1 MNSKLLLKISIIIN
15 LTLILS
21 AFSPCPPVIA
31 ATDEMQLMFSENIKE
46 HFFLG
51 DELFQKKDYTGALI
65 EYANIRNID
74 PAYIEG
80 YFYPAKC
87 YFQLGKYLESGY
99 FAAYT
104 LHLDPANEDAKKL
117 LSDVKEKAPGTDF
130 KDDALIY
137 VLGSG
142 ENLEKAV
149 FRVYG
154 SSLYIKGV
162 IEQNGGKKEFKQ
174 GDKIVL
180 PLDFSIVEGI
190 KKLKKFDGTTL
201 QYDLETLKE
210 SLIEQKERNLG
221 EDAEGYFKISDEYLK
236 INRVTKAL
244 MAYEMACYLDS
255 KYIQKPNQELISK
268 ASEETKKFIEKNKD
282 NANAY
287 FYIAFLQFIQGNY
300 TEALSNFS
308 FSISY
313 GIKAEYLSR
322 SFKYTTLCK
331 KNIKEAE
338 AKRIE
343 KDALLKAS
351 ADSSRSQAMVDVMK
365 KTAPA
370 EEDTKTEYSSKKPEP
385 VEETAEVKPETK
397 PVESE
402 VDISAMT
409 KEQKIYYCY
418 QQRKKIEEAVSKYNE
433 NNIIEMNMET
443 YSLQR
448 LRENNI
454 LKEDPKC
461 PEGGELKMNHNGYI
475 ECSVHGL

>member
-1 MNSKLLLKISIIIN
+1 MNSRLFFKISIIN
-15 LTLILS
+15 SALILGAFFACPA
-21 AFSPCPPVIA
+21 AFSA
-31 ATDEMQLMFSENIKE
+31 AGETQLTFSENIKE

-51 DELFQKKDYTGALI
+51 DELFQKKDYAGALI
-65 EYANIRNID
+65 EYGNIRNID

-80 YFYPAKC
+80 YLYPAKC
-87 YFQLGKYLESGY
+87 YLELEKYLEAGY

-104 LHLDPANEDAKKL
+104 LYLDPANEEAKTI
-117 LSDVKEKAPGTDF
+117 LSKVKEKSAGTDF
-130 KDDALIY
+130 KDDSITY
-137 VLGSG
+137 SLGPA
-142 ENLEKAV
+142 EDLEKAV

-154 SSLYIKGV
+154 SSLYMKAV
-162 IEQNGGKKEFKQ
+162 VETNGGKKDFKP

-180 PLDFSIVEGI
+180 PLDFSIVEGV

-201 QYDLETLKE
+201 KYDLEALKE

-221 EDAEGYFKISDEYLK
+221 EDAEGYFKISEEYLK
-236 INRVTKAL
+236 INRVSKAL

-255 KYIQKPNQELISK
+255 KHIQRMNPELISK
-268 ASEETKKFIEKNKD
+268 AMEETKKYIEKNPN
-282 NANAY
+282 NANAI
-287 FYIAFLQFIQGNY
+287 FYLAFLQFIQGNY

-308 FSISY
+308 FSVSY
-313 GIKAEYLSR
+313 GLKAEYLSR

-351 ADSSRSQAMVDVMK
+351 ADTSRSQAMVDVMK
-365 KTAPA
+365 KTAPP

-385 VEETAEVKPETK
+385 VEEKPEVKTDAKPAETDMD
-397 PVESE
+397 VT
-402 VDISAMT
+402 AMT

-418 QQRKKIEEAVSKYNE
+418 QQRKKIEDAVSKYNE

-443 YSLQR
+443 YSMQR

>member
-1 MNSKLLLKISIIIN
+1 MKKYILKISLIIN
-15 LTLILS
+15 LTLVLS
-21 AFSPCPPVIA
+21 AFFPCPA
-31 ATDEMQLMFSENIKE
+31 AFSAKDETQLTFSENIKE

-65 EYANIRNID
+65 EYGNIRNID

-80 YFYPAKC
+80 YLYPAKC
-87 YFQLGKYLESGY
+87 YFQLEKYLEAGY

-104 LHLDPANEDAKKL
+104 LYLDPANEEAKTI
-117 LSDVKEKAPGTDF
+117 LSDVKAKAAGTDL
-130 KDDALIY
+130 KDDALTY
-137 VLGSG
+137 VLGPG
-142 ENLEKAV
+142 EDLDKAV

-154 SSLYIKGV
+154 SSLYMKAIV
-162 IEQNGGKKEFKQ
+162 EQNGGKKDQKQ

-180 PLDFSIVEGI
+180 PLDFSIVEGV

-201 QYDLETLKE
+201 KYDLEALKE
-210 SLIEQKERNLG
+210 ALIEQKERNLG
-221 EDAEGYFKISDEYLK
+221 DDAEGYFRISEDYLK
-236 INRVTKAL
+236 INRVSKAL

-255 KYIQKPNQELISK
+255 KFIQRMNPEMISK
-268 ASEETKKFIEKNKD
+268 ALEETKKYIDKNP
-282 NANAY
+282 NSSNAY
-287 FYIAFLQFIQGNY
+287 FYLAFSQFVQGNH

-313 GIKAEYLSR
+313 GLKAEYLSR

-331 KNIKEAE
+331 KNIKETE

-351 ADSSRSQAMVDVMK
+351 ADTSRSQAMVDVMK

-385 VEETAEVKPETK
+385 ADEKTEVKPETK
-397 PVESE
+397 PAETDMDVS
-402 VDISAMT
+402 SMT

-454 LKEDPKC
+454 LKEDTRC
-461 PEGGELKMNHNGYI
+461 PEGGELKMNHNGYL